1 MYLFYPQGY
10 AVQSRHS
17 IDFGF
22 DVQSSN
28 DSERVEG
35 IKDVADPPPNARRSD
50 SAGEPFP
57 PGNLEPWI

>member
-1 MYLFYPQGY
+1 MTHVPFLPQGY
-10 AVQSRHS
+10 AVQSRYS

-35 IKDVADPPPNARRSD
+35 IKTLPILHRTLARSD
-50 SAGEPFP
+50 
-57 PGNLEPWI
+57 